1 MSYDIMRNHW
11 KYQTSWTDGFTC
23 THVKLQ
29 PRAAESPVSPV
40 PYRHPRYTSPNRRS
54 QSSSPEPRNKH
65 QIDSRPV
72 SRKSTKKKQPKT
84 PTQMLDMRREQRAC
98 RTKPWTE
105 KAPLKHHNRN
115 KYIETYYENCLPP
128 DADLEELKLHSR
140 KFVANSRYGN
150 IYQIKYDKKPRSPLE
165 KVEEPVTWLW
175 EEDYK
180 VWLRDS
186 QRYGTGRSTPVTPT
200 YTGSTSMT
208 PRGIQVGQYTTR
220 SSDGGYHSIITK
232 PSKPDSTPR
241 MGQSITDKPNAE
253 LFAHCNA
260 YRLNKQERRK
270 AAIKIQ
276 TRFRGYRIRAHLDK
290 LKRKVVLDH
299 GKSWKNFIKE
309 YKELIVRIQSR
320 YGLMNHSCPIVLK
333 EIDEFMD
340 TKYKY
345 EREFDKTSEKGK
357 LFKEDLSLFLKN
369 CDLHP
374 TDKDI
379 STAFNKIYRGSGNT
393 AEVVL
398 VLDCSTSIGP
408 LGFRRLIQFVKD
420 LVCMYD
426 IAPDR
431 VRIGVLPFNEDI
443 FQSFS
448 ISTHRTRHDILN
460 AIDAIRL
467 KHGLTRTHLAIK
479 EMTKMLS
486 NARPGIKKIGI
497 VITDGKSSE
506 PECTELEA
514 KRANDDGIE
523 VYTIGVGESVDKS
536 ELLTIAS
543 TDKTIYTVKSYNDL
557 ADLTHVIAKVT
568 HQEQTRSKMSCW
580 DNGKCRPLTTT
591 ESMEILWTLYP
602 PPAANLS
609 HVRKSRWIRPIIQG
623 TEAWSLLDEKT
634 KSSTDIRSCL
644 RIVVQAR
651 INKNGSVML
660 PSKNKTGVEYIKDVD
675 EAVTYIEEWM
685 KWQRENNEESDFSSA

>member
-1 MSYDIMRNHW
+1 
-11 KYQTSWTDGFTC
+11 
-23 THVKLQ
+23 
-29 PRAAESPVSPV
+29 
-40 PYRHPRYTSPNRRS
+40 
-54 QSSSPEPRNKH
+54 
-65 QIDSRPV
+65 
-72 SRKSTKKKQPKT
+72 
-84 PTQMLDMRREQRAC
+84 MLDMRREQRAC
-98 RTKPWTE
+98 RPKPWTE
-105 KAPLKHHNRN
+105 KAPLKHTNRN
-115 KYIETYYENCLPP
+115 KYIETYYENCLPA
-128 DADLEELKLHSR
+128 DVDLEELKLHSR
-140 KFVANSRYGN
+140 KFVTNSRYGN

-165 KVEEPVTWLW
+165 KPEEPVTWLW

-180 VWLRDS
+180 VWLRDN
-186 QRYGTGRSTPVTPT
+186 QRSGR
-200 YTGSTSMT
+200 
-208 PRGIQVGQYTTR
+208 
-220 SSDGGYHSIITK
+220 
-232 PSKPDSTPR
+232 
-241 MGQSITDKPNAE
+241 
-253 LFAHCNA
+253 HCNA

-276 TRFRGYRIRAHLDK
+276 TRFRGYRVRAHLDK

-309 YKELIVRIQSR
+309 YKELVARIQSR
-320 YGLMNHSCPIVLK
+320 YGLMNHSCPIVLR

-426 IAPDR
+426 ITPDR

-479 EMTKMLS
+479 EMTNMLS

-506 PECTELEA
+506 PGCTELEA
-514 KRANDDGIE
+514 KRANADGIE
-523 VYTIGVGESVDKS
+523 VYAIGVGESVDKI

-543 TDKTIYTVKSYNDL
+543 TDKTMYTVDSYNDL
-557 ADLTHVIAKVT
+557 LDLTQVIAKVT
-568 HQEQTRSKMSCW
+568 HPEKTTSKISCW
-580 DNGKCRPLTTT
+580 DNGKCRPLTKI

-623 TEAWSLLDEKT
+623 TEAWSLLDENT
-634 KSSTDIRSCL
+634 KSSTDIRACL
-644 RIVVQAR
+644 RVVVQAR
-651 INKNGSVML
+651 INKNGNVML
-660 PSKNKTGVEYIKDVD
+660 PSKNKTGVEYITDVD

-685 KWQRENNEESDFSSA
+685 KWQRENDKESDFQFGLKNKDYD